1 MTELDAGLV
10 RRKLAVIVRNLAE
23 LAQVERFSLAEYQED
38 RLRQKGV
45 ERLLQETVEAAVD
58 VNLHLLRIR
67 GGGAAVATDYFTSFT
82 ELGRQGVIPAAL
94 AEQLAPAAG
103 LRNRLVHQYDEIDDA
118 VVLRAVGE
126 ARRLFTAYVEAI
138 ERLVTAEGR

>member
-1 MTELDAGLV
+1 VTELDAGLV
-10 RRKLAVIVRNLAE
+10 RRKLAVIVRNLAD
-23 LAQVERFSLAEYQED
+23 LARVEGLSLAEYRRD
-38 RLRQKGV
+38 RFRQKGV

-58 VNLHLLRIR
+58 VNLHLVRLR
-67 GGGAAVATDYFTSFT
+67 GAAVPTDYFTSFT

-94 AEQLAPAAG
+94 AEQLAPSAG

-126 ARRLFTAYVEAI
+126 ARRLFTAYVEAV